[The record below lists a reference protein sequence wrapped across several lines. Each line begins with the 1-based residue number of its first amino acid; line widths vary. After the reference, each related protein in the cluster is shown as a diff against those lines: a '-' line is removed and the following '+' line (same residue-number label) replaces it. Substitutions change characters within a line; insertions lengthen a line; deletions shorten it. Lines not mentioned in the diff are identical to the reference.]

1 MISLVYQGENRSL
14 PRDSTRSDQKRASK
28 KNLLQKLTFFLLLE
42 IYKSFLFM
50 FTCTERCKKML
61 RLQNQILKNYKILVL
76 KLLSLCTYACGNS
89 DAFQMLR
96 IFTVVWYYFV
106 TEKRNKVVKFVN
118 SYYLPY
124 EHSPMTVRV
133 LGFLSSVSCISLCC
147 CMALFMTLQVNNQ
160 ISTEFYSS
168 VTT

>member
-14 PRDSTRSDQKRASK
+14 PRDSTRSDQKRASE

-42 IYKSFLFM
+42 IHKSFLFM

-133 LGFLSSVSCISLCC
+133 LGFLNSVSCISLT
-147 CMALFMTLQVNNQ
+147 MLLHGPLYDFAGKQSNL
-160 ISTEFYSS
+160 Y
-168 VTT
+168 